1 MRISKPIRWLA
12 ACLWVVL
19 ALEGCAG
26 GQAPPSAD
34 VQATPPS
41 PGDASADSTKDT
53 KLSDL
58 PDLPDTAAAEV
69 KTELP
74 VQDVADPWAVEVY
87 DVDPSEDKSCHY
99 DCFGQMYCINGQVFS
114 QYHAPV
120 ACSDWQ
126 GACPTAPPLNCPN
139 GCLPKGPTSV
149 GYAGDPTTLCNP
161 CPSQYRMGP
170 NCETCVNPLRLP
182 PDCTECSD
190 PEIHGPG
197 CDQCLA
203 GPGSPGCP
211 CSNDIDCNIGGCHL
225 GSSGKRCAS
234 ACVYGG
240 CSAPGTACVTSPP
253 APQLC
258 IPKTGKLCTP
268 CTSNAECAILG
279 HAGDTCTPLGGKGS
293 VCTLKCGS
301 YFSACP
307 PEFSCQTVKDVTGAA
322 ASQCVPISGVCLASY
337 KFP

>member
-1 MRISKPIRWLA
+1 MRISKPIRWFA

-34 VQATPPS
+34 AQATPRG

-161 CPSQYRMGP
+161 SSTGWGQIAKPVSIRFVCRLTAP
-170 NCETCVNPLRLP
+170 NAATRKSMARGATCVW
-182 PDCTECSD
+182 
-190 PEIHGPG
+190 
-197 CDQCLA
+197 LA
-203 GPGSPGCP
+203 RDRPVALAATTSTA
-211 CSNDIDCNIGGCHL
+211 I
-225 GSSGKRCAS
+225 S
-234 ACVYGG
+234 AAAI
-240 CSAPGTACVTSPP
+240 SA
-253 APQLC
+253 
-258 IPKTGKLCTP
+258 
-268 CTSNAECAILG
+268 
-279 HAGDTCTPLGGKGS
+279 
-293 VCTLKCGS
+293 
-301 YFSACP
+301 
-307 PEFSCQTVKDVTGAA
+307 AA
-322 ASQCVPISGVCLASY
+322 ASAALRHASTAGALRRVPPA
-337 KFP
+337 